1 MNHTSNETGLEAEND
16 ALRVLAAERGKA
28 LFEALAALS
37 SMWNQ
42 YCPPPWTH
50 QFMSAGEDA
59 EAILRKWALIRA
71 DESSVYIAGTVVD
84 DDIPEQVIALRET
97 P

>member
-1 MNHTSNETGLEAEND
+1 MNNISREADLEAANK
-16 ALRVLAAERGKA
+16 ALRILAAERGNA

-50 QFMSAGEDA
+50 RFMNAGEET
-59 EAILRKWALIRA
+59 EAVLRKWALIRA
-71 DESSVYIAGTVVD
+71 DESSVYLAGSAVD
-84 DDIPEQVIALRET
+84 DDIPKQVIELLNT